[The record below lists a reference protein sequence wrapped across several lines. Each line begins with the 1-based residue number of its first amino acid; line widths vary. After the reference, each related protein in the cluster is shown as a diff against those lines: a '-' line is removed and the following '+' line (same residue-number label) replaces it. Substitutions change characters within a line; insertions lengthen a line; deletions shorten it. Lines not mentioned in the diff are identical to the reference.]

1 MREKCQAAEIWD
13 AYDGQFH
20 KIAEAALVR
29 GQPIP
34 EGMYHLVCEIIVK
47 HLDGTYLL
55 LQRDLRKHLGG
66 MWELTAGG
74 SALAGETAMECAMRE
89 LREESGIVSHDLREI
104 GRIVHEGHRS
114 LYVEYLCMT
123 DWDKQAVTLQPGET
137 IAYRWVDQATLLAM
151 GEDSMAS
158 SRPMALLRQLDL

>member
-1 MREKCQAAEIWD
+1 M
-13 AYDGQFH
+13 
-20 KIAEAALVR
+20 
-29 GQPIP
+29 
-34 EGMYHLVCEIIVK
+34 
-47 HLDGTYLL
+47 
-55 LQRDLRKHLGG
+55 
-66 MWELTAGG
+66 
-74 SALAGETAMECAMRE
+74 
-89 LREESGIVSHDLREI
+89 SHDLREI

-151 GEDSMAS
+151 GEDTMAS